1 MCVPPQLCPWCPTA
15 IVWSAPPA
23 PATTPLC
30 VLCAWWVS
38 DLPFVFRHTP
48 LLHPPTV
55 CIPVCPEVRCVR
67 SSPLA
72 ALPSLRLVWLQR
84 GFSPPLGSSSV
95 FRMPDATLFFL
106 ACFLSCFFCGV
117 VPYLFPVC
125 SLSLVSLLVLN
136 LARRWGQASQMDR
149 SLCPGVSWP

>member
-106 ACFLSCFFCGV
+106 ACFLSCFFCKDKR
-117 VPYLFPVC
+117 PQF
-125 SLSLVSLLVLN
+125 SLQTVLAERTWIGQPISLIELRTIKKLMPRPL
-136 LARRWGQASQMDR
+136 
-149 SLCPGVSWP
+149 